1 MLLPAGSLT
10 NFLIGCGGCLSRE
23 AHWEMKDREVLKGK
37 RETLGIFK
45 HFANFVSISR
55 DFSVLSSN
63 QLNVSNYY
71 PLLLSLLLRLVI
83 LSPFLNLTDCIDFVL
98 TNNCNKKN
106 AHFKTTSQQPMQVI
120 NVKLIVFLHDYFSAD
135 LKNI

>member
-1 MLLPAGSLT
+1 
-10 NFLIGCGGCLSRE
+10 
-23 AHWEMKDREVLKGK
+23 MKDREVLKGK

-106 AHFKTTSQQPMQVI
+106 AHFKTTSQQPRTIFQ
-120 NVKLIVFLHDYFSAD
+120 S
-135 LKNI
+135 